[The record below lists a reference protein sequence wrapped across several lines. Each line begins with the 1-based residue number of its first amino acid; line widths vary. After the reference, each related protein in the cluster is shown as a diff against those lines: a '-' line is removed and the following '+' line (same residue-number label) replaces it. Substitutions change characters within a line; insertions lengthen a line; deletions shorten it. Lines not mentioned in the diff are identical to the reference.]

1 MVFTQ
6 SWRSTEVGQVK
17 LGEEDYSAEK
27 ERACLKVGKEGKW
40 RGSGGKTR
48 QSITGHTVISRFKL
62 EDNQMSKKECKQAID
77 RKPLPWLLCCED
89 RNSVFQPII
98 GPWNEKE

>member
-27 ERACLKVGKEGKW
+27 ERACLKVGKEGK
-40 RGSGGKTR
+40 
-48 QSITGHTVISRFKL
+48 
-62 EDNQMSKKECKQAID
+62 
-77 RKPLPWLLCCED
+77 
-89 RNSVFQPII
+89 
-98 GPWNEKE
+98 